1 MDTRICC
8 VVGKAVRGERQAQ
21 RQRIPEKRQRER
33 TAEGAEEQCSRVH
46 QKLISIVLTG
56 MQ

>member
-1 MDTRICC
+1 MDTRIGC